1 MKKVENNFAVTGFIG
16 KDAEIRQFA
25 SSSVARFSLAVG
37 RTEKRGE
44 EQEEVRVSAFMNVEA
59 WRKNDSASFELLKKG
74 TMITVEGYMKPEEW
88 TGTDGVKR
96 NCIVFVATKFY
107 EPVEKPEKKEK
118 AKGKAK
124 SKKEAA

>member
-16 KDAEIRQFA
+16 KDAEIRQFTN
-25 SSSVARFSLAVG
+25 SSVARFSLAVR

-59 WRKNDSASFELLKKG
+59 WRKNNSASFELLKKG
-74 TMITVEGYMKPEEW
+74 TI
-88 TGTDGVKR
+88 
-96 NCIVFVATKFY
+96 FVATKFY

>member
-25 SSSVARFSLAVG
+25 TSSVARFSLAVG

-74 TMITVEGYMKPEEW
+74 TMITVEGYMKSEEW

-96 NCIVFVATKFY
+96 NRIVFVATKFY